1 MQKFKDSQNLDA
13 MFRMAGGGG
22 DDEDEEEDEPR
33 KRRKL
38 LLARFMAQLTT

>member
-22 DDEDEEEDEPR
+22 DNEDEEEDEPR

>member
-38 LLARFMAQLTT
+38 LLARFMAQLTR